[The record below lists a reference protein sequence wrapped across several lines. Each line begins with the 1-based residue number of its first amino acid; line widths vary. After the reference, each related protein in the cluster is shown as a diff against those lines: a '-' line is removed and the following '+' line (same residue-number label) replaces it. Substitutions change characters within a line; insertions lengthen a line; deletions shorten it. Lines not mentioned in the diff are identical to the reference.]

1 MATIGRRGV
10 IFVNKPVRNIYL
22 DFSKCTTRRELHEEL
37 AAKFAFPEYYG
48 HNLDALWDCL
58 TDLDSEDITVKIM
71 ETPDSATVEDD
82 VLSYFLLILKV
93 FSEASETMEDF
104 RCYYGDLDE
113 D

>member
-1 MATIGRRGV
+1 MM
-10 IFVNKPVRNIYL
+10 NKPVRNIYL

-71 ETPDSATVEDD
+71 NTPDSETVEED

-93 FSEASETMEDF
+93 FAEASETLEDF
-104 RCYYGDLDE
+104 RCFYGDLDE
-113 D
+113 E